1 MASNQKRRILVI
13 EDDEDIKTVMVA
25 YLKRAGNETI
35 AASDGKDGLKPAGG
49 GRRFRVG
56 FGGRGG
62 FSGSPI
68 GIVTGSVSQVDG
80 NQITV
85 DTESVG
91 VTANLLLDTTV
102 QIYKTGTI
110 DDLTDGLSVLVVTST
125 DDESG
130 APVTTTS
137 VVINPPEFG
146 RQFGGGGGGI
156 GGRPPR
162 PWNGPP
168 NYVIRV

>member
-1 MASNQKRRILVI
+1 MVSNQKRRILVI

-25 YLKRAGNETI
+25 YLKRAAYETI

-49 GRRFRVG
+49 G

-91 VTANLLLDTTV
+91 VTVNLLPDTTV

-110 DDLTDGLSVLVVTST
+110 DDLTDGLSALV
-125 DDESG
+125 
-130 APVTTTS
+130 
-137 VVINPPEFG
+137 
-146 RQFGGGGGGI
+146 
-156 GGRPPR
+156 
-162 PWNGPP
+162 
-168 NYVIRV
+168 